1 LPDWLGAAAKDG
13 QHGGCAVPGFIVRRT
28 LLAVAA
34 AFAVA
39 LAPVAFAGHDDV
51 AIQYRLLTSFAG
63 AERANGRIVVN
74 ITNLSGR
81 PLSDLT
87 LRLADQGR
95 GRITGPIQENISL
108 AAGETRT
115 LEGDFVLDV
124 AAIDPGRAL
133 EWIVVFSDA
142 AGFAHQAMV
151 RADPMLAA
159 ALDADARAPAR
170 SHP

>member
-1 LPDWLGAAAKDG
+1 M
-13 QHGGCAVPGFIVRRT
+13 PGFIVRRS
-28 LLAVAA
+28 LLVVAA
-34 AFAVA
+34 AFATL
-39 LAPVAFAGHDDV
+39 LAPVAFAGNCAV

-63 AERANGRIVVN
+63 AETANGRIIVN

-95 GRITGPIQENISL
+95 GRITGPVQESISL
-108 AAGETRT
+108 AAGETRR

-124 AAIDPGRAL
+124 AALDPARAL

-151 RADPMLAA
+151 RADPALAA
-159 ALDADARAPAR
+159 TLDADARAAAP
-170 SHP
+170 SLP